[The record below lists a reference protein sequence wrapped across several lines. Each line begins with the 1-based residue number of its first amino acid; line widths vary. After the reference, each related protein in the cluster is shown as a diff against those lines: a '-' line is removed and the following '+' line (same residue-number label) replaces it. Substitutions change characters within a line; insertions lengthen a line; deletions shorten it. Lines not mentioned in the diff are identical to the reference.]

1 MDVALFLQPVQL
13 TTYSGI
19 AEVGDTAECG
29 NAWKAC
35 ASIISKSSK
44 SNKDKL
50 GNSIAHVRV
59 DDLINK
65 SVCHFTLTSIGV
77 RQHDLAG
84 SVSTWDLCRCLV
96 CKLLHRVHPER

>member
-13 TTYSGI
+13 ATYSGI

-50 GNSIAHVRV
+50 GNSIANVRV

-65 SVCHFTLTSIGV
+65 SVCHFTLTSNRHCDGPIHKPPMPLFSSGN
-77 RQHDLAG
+77 
-84 SVSTWDLCRCLV
+84 
-96 CKLLHRVHPER
+96 